1 MGSTIWLTGLS
12 GAGKTTIAHEMKKNV
27 SYQFVIVDGD
37 ELRLGIN
44 KNLGF
49 SDEDRKEN
57 IFRAAHICRLL
68 NDNNINVIACIMS
81 PTEEQREMAKE
92 IIGQDNFFLGYI
104 RCDIDTLIQR
114 DTKGLYAKYLK
125 GEIKNMVGFD
135 LPYEQP
141 LNENICIDTPSTD
154 ITTCATKILDKW
166 LSFRFNL

>member
-12 GAGKTTIAHEMKKNV
+12 GAGKTTLAHEMKKNV

-57 IFRAAHICRLL
+57 IFRAAHICKLL

-81 PTEEQREMAKE
+81 PTEEQREMA
-92 IIGQDNFFLGYI
+92 
-104 RCDIDTLIQR
+104 
-114 DTKGLYAKYLK
+114 
-125 GEIKNMVGFD
+125 
-135 LPYEQP
+135 
-141 LNENICIDTPSTD
+141 
-154 ITTCATKILDKW
+154 
-166 LSFRFNL
+166 